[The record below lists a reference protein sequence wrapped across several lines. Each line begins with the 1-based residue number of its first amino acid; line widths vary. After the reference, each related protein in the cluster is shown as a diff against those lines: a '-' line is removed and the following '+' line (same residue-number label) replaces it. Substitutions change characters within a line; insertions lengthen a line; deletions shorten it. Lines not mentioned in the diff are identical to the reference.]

1 MGAGEVAAEG
11 VRGSAADAWRKRG
24 RARGGHVVGQCGGV
38 ASGGSGP
45 AVARMGGVL
54 PRDSGGRRGQRD
66 AGRRG

>member
-1 MGAGEVAAEG
+1 VEEAGE
-11 VRGSAADAWRKRG
+11 SK
-24 RARGGHVVGQCGGV
+24 GGHGVGQCGGV